1 MKKQNDPLALF
12 NVLRAKETNNASCG
26 NNQNFGNPNVFKL
39 KQGASYSLR
48 LLWIPPADDFDRE
61 YPMINQYVHR
71 IWDENAIGSKDVKV
85 YCRTSQYDLG
95 ETKAGFACPMCKV
108 MSETYKEGENGSK
121 SAQELYKKFRRTLQG
136 YVPVY
141 VVNGPQE
148 EIHQIKI
155 LQFTKSFKDFFDLKI
170 FGIKKEN
177 PKKEDG
183 EDTQDVIDEDMIGID
198 AFMYYN
204 PQKDEVVTNGYNFIV
219 TVKTKR
225 IPINGKM
232 VDVPDYKFDFSR
244 KMSDV
249 TDFDGEPITP
259 ERFINISNE
268 ISFDKDFYKFSTDEE
283 IEEFKAKYIDGVS
296 YTSNEVEEESKDD
309 TETPMEKLQKAKT
322 SKVKAE
328 EVVKEEPKEEPEEDN
343 VVEENEDESV
353 DDIVTDVEEN
363 TEEEDE
369 EIDIDDLLKG
379 I

>member
-1 MKKQNDPLALF
+1 MSDIMRPIPFEELLQ
-12 NVLRAKETNNASCG
+12 R
-26 NNQNFGNPNVFKL
+26 VF
-39 KQGASYSLR
+39 
-48 LLWIPPADDFDRE
+48 
-61 YPMINQYVHR
+61 
-71 IWDENAIGSKDVKV
+71 
-85 YCRTSQYDLG
+85 
-95 ETKAGFACPMCKV
+95 
-108 MSETYKEGENGSK
+108 
-121 SAQELYKKFRRTLQG
+121 QEYKKG
-136 YVPVY
+136 
-141 VVNGPQE
+141 
-148 EIHQIKI
+148 
-155 LQFTKSFKDFFDLKI
+155 SI

-183 EDTQDVIDEDMIGID
+183 EDTQDVVDEDMIGID

-296 YTSNEVEEESKDD
+296 YSSNEIEEDSKDD
-309 TETPMEKLQKAKT
+309 TETPMEKLQKVKT
-322 SKVKAE
+322 SKAKAE
-328 EVVKEEPKEEPEEDN
+328 EVVKEEPEEDN
-343 VVEENEDESV
+343 VVKDKEDESV

-363 TEEEDE
+363 TEEDE